1 MKSRHLYR
9 NTCVDKNAL
18 RSNICITFWF
28 QYFLREKKE
37 YMRHWLW
44 FFSVRN
50 IGLTCKHEFWC
61 YGGHIYI
68 CDFNHVKFCKSF
80 FTIYIN
86 SEEQYLKWSIG
97 MIILSRIYYVFPAGI
112 GCSGWSVLEFLQVY
126 SNLISHLSLC
136 WLVGVSLPYNS
147 EQELSRFSSWH
158 QTKFIV
164 LKNFKYM

>member
-1 MKSRHLYR
+1 MKSRHFYR

-97 MIILSRIYYVFPAGI
+97 MIILSRIYYGYNVKYMFNKISFSAGSFCFPCGDRLFRLICIRVLKGI
-112 GCSGWSVLEFLQVY
+112 FQFDLSSFPM
-126 SNLISHLSLC
+126 LIS
-136 WLVGVSLPYNS
+136 WGI
-147 EQELSRFSSWH
+147 
-158 QTKFIV
+158 TAI
-164 LKNFKYM
+164 